1 MKVSSKI
8 ILITGSL
15 SFIIVTMFAI
25 TWWVTGTQ
33 KDDGAGINLAGR
45 QRMLS
50 QKMTKELLE
59 GVGAGNEQMKQ
70 EAFSAAKN
78 SMRVFDITLQELI
91 RGGKIPLSVDRR
103 NQDTYQSQAATGK
116 TLQLLQEV
124 QPLWREYSSKMD
136 NVIANKPSSTTDLK
150 WILQNSNKLLETMNR
165 AVGQMQKD
173 AESSVTLLLLLQFAG
188 LMTAVILLVISIIV
202 IRKIIMRLKKI
213 THFAGVIGSGDLRAK
228 SGVTGAD
235 EIGQIGISLDL
246 MSNNLNTMF
255 SEVSSNSISLN
266 NLSTALGNIAV
277 EMSERSGSTSD
288 ISIHVSGVANEMNSN
303 MHNVAAAIE
312 EASTNISVVASAT
325 EEMTSTISEIVRST
339 ENAQSISGEA
349 VAVAKS
355 ASDKVDELGKAAS
368 EIGNVTETITEI
380 SEQTNL
386 LALNATIE
394 AARAGEAGKG
404 FAVVANEIKDLASQ
418 TANATQ
424 EIKQRIEGIQQSTIG
439 TVNQIQQISKIIHE
453 VNNIVMTITTSVEEQ
468 SSTTAE
474 IAENIAQASI
484 GIQEVTE
491 NVAQLSTVSDEV
503 AADMNEVTTNSQS
516 ASSKS
521 EDVQK
526 TGIDIEQLATKFS
539 DMVAKIKLQ

>member
-1 MKVSSKI
+1 MKVSTKI

-33 KDDGAGINLAGR
+33 KDDGAEINLAGR

-50 QKMTKELLE
+50 QKMTKEILE
-59 GVGAGNEQMKQ
+59 GVGAENEQEKQ
-70 EAFSAAKN
+70 RAFSAAKN
-78 SMRVFDITLQELI
+78 SMRVFNVTLNGLLK
-91 RGGKIPLSVDRR
+91 GGDIPLSVDSKNR
-103 NQDTYQSQAATGK
+103 DVYESSAATDEALK
-116 TLQLLQEV
+116 LLQKV
-124 QPLWREYSSKMD
+124 SPVWRKFSVKMN
-136 NVIANKPSSTTDLK
+136 NVITGSPSTESDLK
-150 WILQNSNKLLETMNR
+150 WIRENSNTLLGTMND

-173 AESSVTLLLLLQFAG
+173 AESSVTLLLVLQLAG
-188 LMTAVILLVISIIV
+188 LMTAVFLLVISIVV
-202 IRKIIMRLKKI
+202 IRKLILRLGKI
-213 THFAGVIGSGDLRAK
+213 TKFAGVIGRGDLRAK
-228 SGVTGAD
+228 SGVSGED
-235 EIGQIGISLDL
+235 EIGQIGKSLDV
-246 MSNNLNTMF
+246 MSENLNAMF
-255 SEVSSNSISLN
+255 TEVSVNSSSLDDF
-266 NLSTALGNIAV
+266 STALGDIAV
-277 EMSERSGSTSD
+277 EMSERAGSTSA
-288 ISIHVSGVANEMNSN
+288 ISINVAGSANEMSSN

-339 ENAQSISGEA
+339 GNAQEISGEA
-349 VAVAKS
+349 VLEAKS
-355 ASDKVDELGKAAS
+355 ASERVDELGKAAS

-380 SEQTNL
+380 SDQTNL

-418 TANATQ
+418 TAAATH
-424 EIKQRIEGIQQSTIG
+424 EIKRRIEGIQQSTVG
-439 TVNQIQQISKIIHE
+439 TVTQIEQISKIIHE

-474 IAENIAQASI
+474 IADNIAQASV

-503 AADMNEVTTNSQS
+503 ATDMNEVSTHSKAT
-516 ASSKS
+516 SSKAEEVRS
-521 EDVQK
+521 N
-526 TGIDIEQLATKFS
+526 GLDIESLAAQFS
-539 DMVAKIKLQ
+539 TMVAKIKL